1 MAPDDPTEL
10 PVPPH
15 WRAVTEPQIVFRFL
29 KEANRDVAAF
39 VENFASDAERGKTLA
54 LGEHPEL
61 LTGMSVFVSEATA
74 RKRWAE
80 LKGEALK
87 KRSER
92 NKRRQRRLRMSVG
105 EHIGEVLLGPGQGFE
120 IAGEA
125 DAEGHLTIRGDK
137 TLLAARVTDVYPAQT
152 TPT

>member
-1 MAPDDPTEL
+1 MPPDDSTALPAPPTWR
-10 PVPPH
+10 PV
-15 WRAVTEPQIVFRFL
+15 AEPQIVFRFL
-29 KEANRDVAAF
+29 KESDRDAPGF
-39 VENFASDAERGKTLA
+39 VENFASDAERGKGLA
-54 LGEHPEL
+54 PGEHPDL
-61 LTGMSVFVSEATA
+61 LTGMSVFVSEAAA

-80 LKGEALK
+80 LRGQALK

-105 EHIGEVLLGPGQGFE
+105 EHIGEVLLGPGHGFE
-120 IAGEA
+120 IADEA

-137 TLLAARVTDVYPAQT
+137 DLLAGRVTDVYPAQT